1 MPGLPQDYVDKV
13 KHVTAE
19 IDQLNH
25 DLDQVKINMDA
36 IAKFLI
42 KIASDIDDL
51 KKTTSAL
58 IDAAGLTEELMQY
71 ANRYKITVKPVADA
85 VKHAT
90 ELYMQFDYQQAADTL
105 ATALEQT
112 EQGSYKKVE
121 DAYLARKKASL
132 Y

>member
-1 MPGLPQDYVDKV
+1 MNKV

>member
-1 MPGLPQDYVDKV
+1 
-13 KHVTAE
+13 
-19 IDQLNH
+19 
-25 DLDQVKINMDA
+25 
-36 IAKFLI
+36 
-42 KIASDIDDL
+42 
-51 KKTTSAL
+51 
-58 IDAAGLTEELMQY
+58 MQY

-132 Y
+132 YWFAWLESQPGLGLAFGLG